1 MGSDS
6 LWMFD
11 FFGSVM
17 PVFLVAVLGIVLLS
31 AGKNILQ
38 WNRNNHQ
45 PLLTVYSVI
54 VSKRS
59 EVKHTAPAEDG
70 SGSRPR
76 TLYFI
81 TFEVESGDR
90 MEFAV
95 SGDEFGM
102 CAEGDE
108 GRLSFQGTRYL
119 KFERHHKIRRQA
131 LRG

>member
-6 LWMFD
+6 YWMFD

-17 PVFLVAVLGIVLLS
+17 PVFLVVVLGIILLS

-45 PLLTVYSVI
+45 PQLTVDSRI

-59 EVKHTAPAEDG
+59 EIKHTHAADD
-70 SGSRPR
+70 SSASRPR
-76 TLYFI
+76 TFYYL

-95 SGDEFGM
+95 SGDEFGI
-102 CAEGDE
+102 CAQGDE

-119 KFERHHKIRRQA
+119 KFERNPKSRHEA
-131 LRG
+131 AGG